1 MNTIMVGIADDH
13 QEIRKYV
20 SNMFNKDERFNL
32 NIEAQNGKDLLDQLS
47 EKEVK
52 VVILDIRMPV
62 LNGIKTLEL
71 IKEKYPDIMVVMFSS
86 QSDPFTVRVAKSLG
100 ANSFVDK
107 FYPEILKDTV
117 IQVYNE
123 QYSYNTIFHP

>member
-1 MNTIMVGIADDH
+1 MNTINIAIADDH
-13 QEIRKYV
+13 QELRRSI
-20 SNMFNKDERFNL
+20 SNMFKKDERFHL
-32 NIEAQNGKDLLDQLS
+32 NIEARNGTELLNQLT
-47 EKEVK
+47 EKEMN

-62 LNGIKTLEL
+62 LNGIETLEL
-71 IKEKYPDIMVVMFSS
+71 IKEKYPNIKVIMFSS

-123 QYSYNTIFHP
+123 EYSYNSIF